1 MYMLYLVEVEKAVL
15 GNHVW
20 PGAGETNRHGYC
32 LLRNTFIFSLLSIYL
47 RQGGTGGE
55 DGPGGNVCL
64 HFILTY

>member
-32 LLRNTFIFSLLSIYL
+32 LLRNTFIFSLLTIYF
-47 RQGGTGGE
+47 RQGGMERGE
-55 DGPGGNVCL
+55 GRGIMFVY
-64 HFILTY
+64 ILL